1 MHFDG
6 IIYRI
11 WAVSGVIVLIGLVIL
26 VLSRAPKERHD
37 IRFGVFMILFG
48 AGIALFLFSRIAFPS
63 VEIDE
68 GTYLYSE
75 RNSRAAPPLPFTDE
89 YVFDFGR
96 ELKDSVYL
104 DVFSRKKLFPE
115 GFTEGQLYQVTYDSV
130 THVILDVE
138 ALD

>member
-1 MHFDG
+1 MYFDG

-11 WAVSGVIVLIGLVIL
+11 WAEAGVIVLIGIVLI
-26 VLSRAPKERHD
+26 VLSKAPKERCD
-37 IRFGVFMILFG
+37 IRFGVFSILFG
-48 AGIALFLFSRIAFPS
+48 MGIALFLIGRIAFPS

-115 GFTEGQLYQVTYDSV
+115 GFTEGELYQVTYDSV
-130 THVILDVE
+130 THVILDAE
-138 ALD
+138 ALE